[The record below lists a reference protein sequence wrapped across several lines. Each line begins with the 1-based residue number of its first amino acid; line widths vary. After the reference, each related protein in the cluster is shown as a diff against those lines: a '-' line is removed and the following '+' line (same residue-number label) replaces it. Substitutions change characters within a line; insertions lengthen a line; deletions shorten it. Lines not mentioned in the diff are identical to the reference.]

1 MISCFFIREVRFDST
16 NKSLRPGW
24 SLSSYGTNC
33 AALSGIPQEVI
44 ARAEQYTLLQSR
56 GEDLV
61 GLIRGETNDEEQRD
75 LKSAEEIAKRF
86 VAWEINMSSGNEPI
100 RTHLAKILG

>member
-1 MISCFFIREVRFDST
+1 MRFDAA
-16 NKSLRPGW
+16 NKRLKSGL

-33 AALSGIPQEVI
+33 AALSGIPQEI
-44 ARAEQYTLLQSR
+44 ITRAEQYTLLQSR

-75 LKSAEEIAKRF
+75 LKTAEEIAKRF
-86 VAWEINMSSGNEPI
+86 VAWEFNPSLGDGTF
-100 RTHLAKILG
+100 RTQLARILTG

>member
-1 MISCFFIREVRFDST
+1 M
-16 NKSLRPGW
+16 RPDPANQRLQPGL

-75 LKSAEEIAKRF
+75 LKTAEEIAKRF
-86 VAWEINMSSGNEPI
+86 VAWEINLSAGNEPF
-100 RTHLAKILG
+100 RTQLSKILF